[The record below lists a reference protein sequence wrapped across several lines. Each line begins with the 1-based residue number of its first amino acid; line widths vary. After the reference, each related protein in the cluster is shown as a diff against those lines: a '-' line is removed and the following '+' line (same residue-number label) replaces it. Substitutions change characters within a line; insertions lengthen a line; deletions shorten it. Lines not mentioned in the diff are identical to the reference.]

1 MMSTILF
8 SFETTKLP
16 RHRFQIILIASTEHG
31 LRRLEIYPIMT
42 VVSLWRCA
50 IRYHAFETTGEVLQ
64 RIVNHFCIDHTC
76 GDIDHFGNE
85 TFYKVK
91 HQTSWYSLLS
101 NPSWSSSDLLPD
113 LIRAIVNDLKCNY
126 ASYSLDHYTT
136 QSVFVS
142 QNKGISDPIDVI
154 IQIENSNSGLAKV
167 STHAHHGKSNHCSLK
182 ESNSAVTK
190 PKGIPS
196 SRDIFKVINEDNS
209 IIRELCLIYIQVSC

>member
-1 MMSTILF
+1 MQLRLLF
-8 SFETTKLP
+8 SL
-16 RHRFQIILIASTEHG
+16 
-31 LRRLEIYPIMT
+31 
-42 VVSLWRCA
+42 
-50 IRYHAFETTGEVLQ
+50 
-64 RIVNHFCIDHTC
+64 
-76 GDIDHFGNE
+76 
-85 TFYKVK
+85 
-91 HQTSWYSLLS
+91 
-101 NPSWSSSDLLPD
+101 
-113 LIRAIVNDLKCNY
+113 
-126 ASYSLDHYTT
+126 T

-209 IIRELCLIYIQVSC
+209 IIRELCLIYIQDYICLDYDLPPACHDLLDSEDGHPIASSSNFSSSVNLTLEQDQTTPLATAQIEGIRLPRIL